1 MNLLNSKILPLVPL
15 RGLVVFPYMLIHF
28 DVVRK
33 KSILAL
39 ENAMANG
46 QLVFLSAQKN
56 SEIEV
61 PGPDDVY
68 TVGTI
73 AKIKQMLKLPG
84 DSVRVLVEGI
94 ERADIETSVSVSPFI
109 TVSVVP
115 TISADI
121 SFSSDE
127 DEALRRKVL
136 ETFDNYARVS
146 GKISGE
152 TIASVSEIKDL
163 DRLADIIASNI
174 LIDFK
179 QKQDILTETDPYK
192 RLIVIATILTK
203 EIDIIKIEKK
213 ISSMVKGQM
222 DKNQRDYF
230 LREQLKAIESELGD
244 SEGVTE
250 EISEYRRTFKKL
262 KLPKTAMDKVNKE
275 LDRLKKMQ
283 SGSADAAVL
292 RGYLDTIAELPWNK
306 KTKETIDIKNAQK
319 VLDNDHYGLYKVKE
333 RILEHLAVR
342 ELAPDIK
349 SPILCLVGPPGVGK
363 TSIASSIARALN
375 RKFVRMSLGG
385 IRDEAEIRGHRKTY
399 VGAMP
404 GRVINAVKTAGSSN
418 ALVLLDEIDKMSTDF
433 KGDPSAALLEVL
445 DKEQNNSFRDHYI
458 EIPFDLSD
466 IMFITTANT
475 LDTVSRPLLDRMEV
489 IEISGYTDIE
499 KFNIAVEYLIPK
511 QRKNHGLTA
520 RNLRFTDDAIC
531 DIINYYTKESGVRS
545 LERAIADV
553 CRKTAMNIVSG
564 KKNSVTVSKN
574 NLADFLGGKKYLGD
588 EAEGQPE
595 VGVATGLAWTSVGG
609 VTLPVEVNVMEGT
622 GKVELTGQLGDVMK
636 ESARAAISYIRANA
650 EKLGIDGSFYKNKDI
665 HVHVPE
671 GATPKDGPSAG
682 ITMATAIVSA
692 LSGVPVKNT
701 VAMTGEITLRGKV
714 LPIGG
719 LKEKALAAYRI
730 GINTVIIPADNKK
743 DLEEIPQSVL
753 DTMNFIP
760 VKSIDEVLKNALS
773 DCGTYDYV
781 SCEGST
787 LSELRQ

>member
-1 MNLLNSKILPLVPL
+1 MNLLDNKILPLVPL

-28 DVVRK
+28 DVIRK

-46 QLVFLSAQKN
+46 QLIFLSAQKN
-56 SEIEV
+56 PEVEV
-61 PGPDDVY
+61 PSVSDVY
-68 TVGTI
+68 TVGTV
-73 AKIKQMLKLPG
+73 ARIKQMLKLPG

-94 ERADIETSVSVSPFI
+94 ERGNIELEVTASPYISVSVSTPEY
-109 TVSVVP
+109 P
-115 TISADI
+115 GLA
-121 SFSSDE
+121 FSSDE
-127 DEALRRKVL
+127 NEALRRKVL
-136 ETFDNYARVS
+136 EIFDVYARVS

-152 TIASVSEIKDL
+152 TIASVSGIKDL
-163 DRLADIIASNI
+163 GRLADVIASNA
-174 LIDFK
+174 LIGFE
-179 QKQDILTETDPYK
+179 QKQDILTELDPCK
-192 RLIVIATILTK
+192 RLIILASVLTK
-203 EIDIIKIEKK
+203 EIDILKIEQR

-222 DKNQRDYF
+222 DKNQRDYY

-244 SEGVTE
+244 DEGTTE
-250 EISEYRRTFKKL
+250 EIAEYRRTFKKL
-262 KLPKTAMDKVNKE
+262 GLPDGAMKKINKE

-292 RGYLDTIAELPWNK
+292 RGYLDTVSELPWNK
-306 KTKETIDIKNAQK
+306 KTTETTNIENAEK
-319 VLDNDHYGLYKVKE
+319 ILDNDHFGLEKVKE
-333 RILEHLAVR
+333 RIIEHLAVR
-342 ELAPDIK
+342 ELSPDIK

-404 GRVINAVKTAGSSN
+404 GRVINAVKTAGSRN

-445 DKEQNNSFRDHYI
+445 DKEQNSAFRDHYI

-466 IMFITTANT
+466 VMFITTANT

-499 KFNIAVEYLIPK
+499 KFNIAEKYLVPK

-520 RNLRFTDDAIC
+520 RQLRFTDEAIC
-531 DIINYYTKESGVRS
+531 DIINYYTRESGVRS
-545 LERAIADV
+545 LERSVADV
-553 CRKTAMNIVSG
+553 CRKAAKAIVAG
-564 KKNSVTVSKN
+564 EYKSVTVSRN
-574 NLADFLGGKKYLGD
+574 NLSDFLGGKKYLGD
-588 EAEGQPE
+588 KAEEKPE
-595 VGVATGLAWTSVGG
+595 IGTATGLAWTSVGG
-609 VTLPVEVNVMEGT
+609 VTLSVEVNVMDGN
-622 GKVELTGQLGDVMK
+622 GKIELTGQLGDVMK
-636 ESARAAISYIRANA
+636 ESAKAAISYIRANSS
-650 EKLGIDGSFYKNKDI
+650 KLGIDGSFYKTKDI

-682 ITMATAIVSA
+682 ITMTTAIVSA

-730 GINTVIIPADNKK
+730 GIKTVIIPADNRK
-743 DLEEIPQSVL
+743 DLEEIPQSVM
-753 DTMNFIP
+753 DDMTFVP
-760 VKSIDEVLKNALS
+760 VKSIDEVLSAALA
-773 DCGTYDYV
+773 DKEDYRYFP
-781 SCEGST
+781 SESKA
-787 LSELRQ
+787 LPELRQ

>member
-1 MNLLNSKILPLVPL
+1 MNILNSKILPLVPL

-68 TVGTI
+68 TVGTV

-94 ERADIETSVSVSPFI
+94 ERADIETAVSVSPFI

-115 TISADI
+115 SISEDI

-146 GKISGE
+146 GKISAE

-250 EISEYRRTFKKL
+250 EISEYRRTFNKL
-262 KLPKTAMDKVNKE
+262 KLPKEAMDKINKE

-292 RGYLDTIAELPWNK
+292 RGYLDTVAELPWNK

-319 VLDNDHYGLYKVKE
+319 ILDNDHYGLTKVKE

-363 TSIASSIARALN
+363 TSVASSIARALN

-499 KFNIAVEYLIPK
+499 KFNIALKYLIPK

-564 KKNSVTVSKN
+564 AKKSVTVSKN
-574 NLADFLGGKKYLGD
+574 NLADFLGGKKYIGD
-588 EAEGQPE
+588 EAEEQPE

-692 LSGVPVKNT
+692 LSGIPVKNT
-701 VAMTGEITLRGKV
+701 VAMTGEITIRGKV

-719 LKEKALAAYRI
+719 LKEKALAAHRI
-730 GINTVIIPADNKK
+730 GINTVIIPYDNKK

-753 DTMNFIP
+753 DTMTFIP
-760 VKSIDEVLKNALS
+760 VKSVDEVLKNALS

-781 SCEGST
+781 SCEVST

>member
-1 MNLLNSKILPLVPL
+1 MNLTDNKILPLVPL

-28 DVVRK
+28 DVIRK

-46 QLVFLSAQKN
+46 QLIFLSAQKN
-56 SEIEV
+56 PEIEV
-61 PGPDDVY
+61 PSVSDVY
-68 TVGTI
+68 SVGTV
-73 AKIKQMLKLPG
+73 ARIKQMLKLPG

-94 ERADIETSVSVSPFI
+94 ERGNIELEITSSPYISVSVSTLKYPEL
-109 TVSVVP
+109 
-115 TISADI
+115 A
-121 SFSSDE
+121 FSSDE
-127 DEALRRKVL
+127 NEALRRKVL
-136 ETFDNYARVS
+136 EIFDGYARVS

-152 TIASVSEIKDL
+152 TIASVSGIRDL
-163 DRLADIIASNI
+163 DRLADVIASNV
-174 LIDFK
+174 LIEFER
-179 QKQDILTETDPYK
+179 KQDMLAETDPCK
-192 RLIVIATILTK
+192 RLIILASVLTK
-203 EIDIIKIEKK
+203 EIDILKIEQR

-222 DKNQRDYF
+222 DKNQRDYY

-244 SEGVTE
+244 EEGTTE
-250 EISEYRRTFKKL
+250 EIAEYRRTFKKL
-262 KLPKTAMDKVNKE
+262 GLPDGAMKKINKE

-292 RGYLDTIAELPWNK
+292 RGYLDTVSELPWNK
-306 KTKETIDIKNAQK
+306 KTTETTNIENAEK
-319 VLDNDHYGLYKVKE
+319 ILDNDHFGLEKVKE
-333 RILEHLAVR
+333 RIIEHLAVR
-342 ELAPDIK
+342 ELSPDIK

-445 DKEQNNSFRDHYI
+445 DKEQNSAFRDHYI

-466 IMFITTANT
+466 VMFITTANT

-499 KFNIAVEYLIPK
+499 KFNIAEKYLVPK

-520 RNLRFTDDAIC
+520 RQLRFTDEAIC
-531 DIINYYTKESGVRS
+531 DIINYYTRESGVRS
-545 LERAIADV
+545 LERSVADV
-553 CRKTAMNIVSG
+553 CRKAAKAIVSG
-564 KKNSVTVSKN
+564 EYKSVTVSKN
-574 NLADFLGGKKYLGD
+574 NLLDFLGGKKYLGD
-588 EAEGQPE
+588 KAEEKPE
-595 VGVATGLAWTSVGG
+595 IGTATGLAWTSVGG
-609 VTLPVEVNVMEGT
+609 VTLPVEVNVMDGN
-622 GKVELTGQLGDVMK
+622 GKIELTGQLGDVMK
-636 ESARAAISYIRANA
+636 ESAKAAISYIRANSS
-650 EKLGIDGSFYKNKDI
+650 KLGVDGSFYKTKDI

-730 GINTVIIPADNKK
+730 GIKSVIIPHDNSK
-743 DLEEIPQSVL
+743 DLEEIPQSVM
-753 DTMNFIP
+753 DDMTFIP
-760 VKSIDEVLKNALS
+760 VKSIDDVLSAALA
-773 DCGTYDYV
+773 DKETYRYIP
-781 SCEGST
+781 SESKA
-787 LSELRQ
+787 LPELRQ

>member
-1 MNLLNSKILPLVPL
+1 MNLTDNKILPLVPL

-28 DVVRK
+28 DVIRK

-46 QLVFLSAQKN
+46 QLIFLSAQKN
-56 SEIEV
+56 PEIEV
-61 PGPDDVY
+61 PSVSDVY
-68 TVGTI
+68 SVGTV
-73 AKIKQMLKLPG
+73 ARIKQMLKLPG

-94 ERADIETSVSVSPFI
+94 ERGNIELEITSSPYISVSVS
-109 TVSVVP
+109 TLKYSEL
-115 TISADI
+115 A
-121 SFSSDE
+121 FSSDE
-127 DEALRRKVL
+127 NEALRRKVL
-136 ETFDNYARVS
+136 EIFDGYARAS

-152 TIASVSEIKDL
+152 TIASVSGIRDL
-163 DRLADIIASNI
+163 DRLADVIASNV
-174 LIDFK
+174 LIEFER
-179 QKQDILTETDPYK
+179 KQDMLAETDPCK
-192 RLIVIATILTK
+192 RLIILASVLTK
-203 EIDIIKIEKK
+203 EIDILKIEQR

-222 DKNQRDYF
+222 DKNQRDYY

-244 SEGVTE
+244 EEGTTE
-250 EISEYRRTFKKL
+250 EIAEYRRTFKKL
-262 KLPKTAMDKVNKE
+262 GLPDGAMKKINKE

-292 RGYLDTIAELPWNK
+292 RGYLDTVSELPWNK
-306 KTKETIDIKNAQK
+306 KTTETTNIENAEK
-319 VLDNDHYGLYKVKE
+319 ILDNDHFGLEKVKE
-333 RILEHLAVR
+333 RIIEHLAVR
-342 ELAPDIK
+342 ELSPDIK

-375 RKFVRMSLGG
+375 RKFVRISLGG

-445 DKEQNNSFRDHYI
+445 DKEQNSAFRDHYI

-466 IMFITTANT
+466 VMFITTANT

-499 KFNIAVEYLIPK
+499 KFNIAKKYLVPK

-520 RNLRFTDDAIC
+520 RQLRFTDEAIC
-531 DIINYYTKESGVRS
+531 DIINYYTRESGVRS
-545 LERAIADV
+545 LERSVADV
-553 CRKTAMNIVSG
+553 CRKAAKAIVSG
-564 KKNSVTVSKN
+564 EYKSVTVSKN
-574 NLADFLGGKKYLGD
+574 NLLDFLGGKKYLGD
-588 EAEGQPE
+588 KAEEKPE
-595 VGVATGLAWTSVGG
+595 IGTATGLAWTSVGG
-609 VTLPVEVNVMEGT
+609 VTLPVEVNVMDGN
-622 GKVELTGQLGDVMK
+622 GKIELTGQLGDVMK
-636 ESARAAISYIRANA
+636 ESAKAAISYIRANSS
-650 EKLGIDGSFYKNKDI
+650 KLGVDGSFYKTKDI

-730 GINTVIIPADNKK
+730 GIKSVIIPHDNSK
-743 DLEEIPQSVL
+743 DLEEIPQSVM
-753 DTMNFIP
+753 DDMTFIP
-760 VKSIDEVLKNALS
+760 VKSIDDVLSAALA
-773 DCGTYDYV
+773 DKETYRYIP
-781 SCEGST
+781 SESKA